1 MILNAHEKMIAKRYL
16 VPVKGERFI
25 FVVAG
30 FSVGAVALGVAALI
44 IVMSV
49 MNGFRAE
56 LFDKIVGL
64 NGHAIIQGYDGRL
77 ANWEQVADAA
87 RKTPGVQSA
96 TPLIE
101 QPLMASAN
109 GRVEGVLVRGN
120 TIEDIRTNPV
130 LNGKVIS
137 GDLKAITPGS
147 GRDLS
152 PTSTCRTDS
161 GLTVAALRIGLPVT
175 SVGTPPRFKPMDLK
189 PVEYVA

>member
-64 NGHAIIQGYDGRL
+64 NGHAVVQGFDGRL
-77 ANWEQVADAA
+77 ADWERIAVTA
-87 RKTPGVQSA
+87 RQTPGVTSA
-96 TPLIE
+96 VPLIE
-101 QPLMASAN
+101 QPLMATAN
-109 GRVEGVLVRGN
+109 GRFEGVLVRGMRV
-120 TIEDIRTNPV
+120 EDLRANRT
-130 LNGKVIS
+130 
-137 GDLKAITPGS
+137 
-147 GRDLS
+147 
-152 PTSTCRTDS
+152 
-161 GLTVAALRIGLPVT
+161 LT
-175 SVGTPPRFKPMDLK
+175 
-189 PVEYVA
+189 

>member
-1 MILNAHEKMIAKRYL
+1 MILNAYERMIAKRYL
-16 VPVKGERFI
+16 VPVKGERFV

-56 LFDKIVGL
+56 LFDKVVGL

-77 ANWEQVADAA
+77 TNWEQVADAA

-120 TIEDIRTNPV
+120 TLRDIRTNPI
-130 LNGKVIS
+130 LNVKVIS
-137 GDLKAITPGS
+137 GDLKSITPVS
-147 GRDLS
+147 GR
-152 PTSTCRTDS
+152 
-161 GLTVAALRIGLPVT
+161 VAIGARLAETLVDYPG
-175 SVGTPPRFKPMDLK
+175 S
-189 PVEYVA
+189 EI